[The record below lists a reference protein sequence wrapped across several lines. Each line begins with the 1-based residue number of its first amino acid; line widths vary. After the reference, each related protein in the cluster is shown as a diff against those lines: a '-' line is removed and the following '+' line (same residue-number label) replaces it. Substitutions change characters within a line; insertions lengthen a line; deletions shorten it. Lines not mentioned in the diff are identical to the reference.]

1 MQKELGVVQL
11 HPFFS
16 LILPSSTHVGGAGAG
31 AGLTP
36 LPGVLA
42 PTLLSSILV
51 GGAEPIL
58 TPTSKIL
65 S

>member
-31 AGLTP
+31 PTP
-36 LPGVLA
+36 PPGVLA
-42 PTLLSSILV
+42 PTLLSSIHV